1 MADINIEKKRKPVW
15 PWIIGILAIIG
26 IVWWAV
32 QSTENPML
40 EGTAVTPSVPGVGIP
55 SDADIMEEEPTM
67 TRPERGFVS
76 YIRNSDNRDKIG
88 DDPEITGEALVKL
101 SKALRDLT
109 NESDLQAALDN
120 IEKDGK
126 QIKRD
131 HGLMDNADKLST
143 AFTSAVGV
151 MERMQ
156 QQEFPEAESE
166 VNEVRDAAQ
175 QLNTDRDLFAQRTEV
190 TSFFDEAAEAIQ
202 KMENSAN
209 RSN

>member
-1 MADINIEKKRKPVW
+1 
-15 PWIIGILAIIG
+15 
-26 IVWWAV
+26 
-32 QSTENPML
+32 
-40 EGTAVTPSVPGVGIP
+40 
-55 SDADIMEEEPTM
+55 
-67 TRPERGFVS
+67 
-76 YIRNSDNRDKIG
+76 IRNNDNRDKIG

-126 QIKRD
+126 QIKKD

-156 QQEFPEAESE
+156 QQEFPEAENE

-175 QLNTDRDLFAQRTEV
+175 QLNT
-190 TSFFDEAAEAIQ
+190 
-202 KMENSAN
+202 
-209 RSN
+209 